1 MGVWRNLGYVYA
13 ALNIIGGFVFI
24 GIGASLSSQQASMG
38 TGLFANVFNQ
48 IGGLAFIYGG
58 LNGILIGIL
67 LIWGLVKSGQI
78 ENIDKNIEI
87 IAEWTK
93 SQKAKDVNSD
103 NDERFLEDQQR
114 KLNEEKRSL
123 ADLERKKKDTEE

>member
-1 MGVWRNLGYVYA
+1 LGVWRNLGYVYA

-24 GIGASLSSQQASMG
+24 GIGTSISTQQASFG

>member
-1 MGVWRNLGYVYA
+1 MKWLRLGIWRNLGYVYA
-13 ALNIIGGFVFI
+13 ALNIVGGFVFI
-24 GIGASLSSQQASMG
+24 GIGANLSTQQASMG

-48 IGGLAFIYGG
+48 IGGLAFVYGG

-93 SQKAKDVNSD
+93 SQQKNEGLNS
-103 NDERFLEDQQR
+103 ERAI
-114 KLNEEKRSL
+114 KS
-123 ADLERKKKDTEE
+123 